1 MGLFDKAKKMAKGAA
16 LDVAQRAV
24 DAASER
30 INVARWGIM
39 PSGDYTRE
47 SGGPLS
53 EHAPELLARPTD
65 EEWRTRLRESYE
77 RSMAEFM
84 PMPMR
89 APSYDLSTASFPFGA
104 REYPTLVIPHRSQ
117 ETGEV
122 VWSETNYCADP
133 AALEEVCKVIS
144 TLEFIEEQ
152 ALLGIPAVPVLKTDL
167 KLMKPATSCNV
178 VPDENRATLSV
189 NPLTPTG
196 RKPKYPVS
204 VSFNSYRQFYGKPSV
219 GSHGTID
226 FLPDATPA
234 KADIYYW
241 LSGEGY
247 AASFRL
253 VGDMP
258 TLTLLRTIGEESFVV
273 YRLER

>member
-1 MGLFDKAKKMAKGAA
+1 
-16 LDVAQRAV
+16 
-24 DAASER
+24 
-30 INVARWGIM
+30 
-39 PSGDYTRE
+39 
-47 SGGPLS
+47 
-53 EHAPELLARPTD
+53 
-65 EEWRTRLRESYE
+65 
-77 RSMAEFM
+77 MAEFM
-84 PMPMR
+84 PLVMR
-89 APSYDLSTASFPFGA
+89 KPNYDLSSASFPFGD

-122 VWSETNYCADP
+122 VWSETSYCADP
-133 AALEEVCKVIS
+133 VALEEVCKVIS

-152 ALLGIPAVPVLKTDL
+152 ALLSIPSVPVLKTDL
-167 KLMKPATSCNV
+167 KLMKPVTSCSV

-204 VSFNSYRQFYGKPSV
+204 VSFNSYRQFYGKPNV

>member
-1 MGLFDKAKKMAKGAA
+1 MGLFDRAKQVAKRAA

-24 DAASER
+24 DAASEK
-30 INVARWGIM
+30 IDMARWDIG
-39 PSGDYTRE
+39 PSEDYAQE
-47 SGGPLS
+47 SGCPLS
-53 EHAPELLARPTD
+53 DRAPELLARPTD
-65 EEWRTRLRESYE
+65 EEWRARLRKSYE

-84 PMPMR
+84 PMSMR
-89 APSYDLSTASFPFGA
+89 TPAYDLSTASFPFGA

-122 VWSETNYCADP
+122 VWSETSYYADP
-133 AALEEVCKVIS
+133 GALEEVCKVIS

-204 VSFNSYRQFYGKPSV
+204 VSFNSYRQFYGKPDV

-226 FLPDATPA
+226 FLSDATPA
-234 KADIYYW
+234 KADICYW

-258 TLTLLRTIGEESFVV
+258 ALTLLRTLGEEGFVV